1 MKINIILKVLFL
13 VLMYNNV
20 YSQPPK
26 FDYGLSTYKKGNCMG
41 CHKWHGDGGPGYGGA
56 ALSLRETGP
65 DDCKKLNSVSAL
77 TAYLLFV
84 VNLTCEL

>member
-13 VLMYNNV
+13 VLMSGNV
-20 YSQPPK
+20 VSQPPK

-56 ALSLRETGP
+56 ALSLRETGL
-65 DDCKKLNSVSAL
+65 DREQLITIIACAVAWYQH
-77 TAYLLFV
+77 AFFR
-84 VNLTCEL
+84 